1 MGRGVTRFLALAADY
16 DGTLAHHGRVEE
28 ATLAALQRA
37 RASGRRLFLV
47 TGREMPSLFRT
58 FAHVSLFDLVVA
70 ENGGLLYEPA
80 TGRESALAEAPP
92 ETLVSALHAAGVAP
106 ISVGRVVVATVEPHH
121 LVALEVIH
129 RLGLGHKVVFNK
141 GAVMLLPPGV
151 DKASGLA
158 AALVELGLD
167 PGCVVGVGDA
177 ENDHALLGRC
187 GFAVAVANALPA
199 LKERA
204 HYVTRGARGEGVAE
218 LIDLLVATDLRG
230 LDRALPATPSAAPA
244 SAATD
249 VVPDA

>member
-16 DGTLAHHGRVEE
+16 DGTLAHHGRVED

-37 RASGRRLFLV
+37 RASGRRLLLV
-47 TGREMPSLFRT
+47 TGRELPSLFRT
-58 FAHVSLFDLVVA
+58 FAYVSLFDLVVA

-80 TGRESALAEAPP
+80 TGRERPLAEAPP
-92 ETLVSALHAAGVAP
+92 EILVSTLRDAGVTP
-106 ISVGRVVVATVEPHH
+106 LSVGRVVVATVEPHH
-121 LVALEVIH
+121 LVALEAIH

-141 GAVMLLPPGV
+141 GAVMLLPAGV

-158 AALVELGLD
+158 AALAEIGLD
-167 PGCVVGVGDA
+167 PACVVGVGDA

-199 LKERA
+199 LQERA
-204 HYVTRGARGEGVAE
+204 HHVTRGAHGEGVAE

-230 LDRALPATPSAAPA
+230 LGRVPPGAPAAAPA